1 MKSRTLF
8 SPLLNQSLK
17 IVRGLIGDLHQRLTD
32 AGTLDS
38 REIHSGSV

>member
-1 MKSRTLF
+1 MKSYTPLSSLF
-8 SPLLNQSLK
+8 NQNLK